1 MKDTVVGTGPYATI
15 LYYTLSLWNYS
26 RAPPLPPRRQE
37 SKNYDIFFIYQ
48 RVSKTLQ
55 GLILAF
61 VFCIYSLVKIGVLF
75 EKVTFQLVRIA
86 IFGQSCP
93 F

>member
-1 MKDTVVGTGPYATI
+1 
-15 LYYTLSLWNYS
+15 
-26 RAPPLPPRRQE
+26 
-37 SKNYDIFFIYQ
+37 
-48 RVSKTLQ
+48 
-55 GLILAF
+55 LAF